1 MIAPRKKLWSTPP
14 EVIEAAI
21 HHLNLS
27 DRDILYDIGAGDCRF
42 IQECHNSSG
51 ACCIGVEID
60 VERSDAARQNIID
73 LGYSDSQCSVITGNA
88 LDQVTMSFCSLIHAL
103 HLLMQL
109 LQLITTGLLICDC
122 SLSLSRSQRIET
134 DSTSFAENSSQNT
147 CRYIHEPFSQQHNSD

>member
-27 DRDILYDIGAGDCRF
+27 DKDTLYDIGAGDCRF

-88 LDQVTMSFCSLIHAL
+88 LDQVTMSFYSLNYAL
-103 HLLMQL
+103 HGLMQS
-109 LQLITTGLLICDC
+109 LQLLITGLLICDG
-122 SLSLSRSQRIET
+122 SLSLS
-134 DSTSFAENSSQNT
+134 SS
-147 CRYIHEPFSQQHNSD
+147 